1 MILFVVTNR
10 TQLFV
15 NKYLTMTERLIYVI
29 SLIIIILED
38 VNIIAYPDCRI
49 YLIKPY
55 FAWLKNITDYI
66 HSVIDAILDFL

>member
-38 VNIIAYPDCRI
+38 VNIIAYPIYRI

-66 HSVIDAILDFL
+66 HSVIDAILNF